1 MGERDVVVTGGSPWG
16 MRLTGGKDFGSPLMV
31 SKVSRQVVEWRVV
44 DPVVIEAHRVL
55 FLLNLVVFCT
65 SQVAFLLSSSSCAG
79 LRAYG
84 LAVE

>member
-44 DPVVIEAHRVL
+44 NHVVIEALDTL
-55 FLLNLVVFCT
+55 FLMKLVVFCM
-65 SQVAFLLSSSSCAG
+65 SHVALLLSSSSCAG
-79 LRAYG
+79 VCAYG